1 MAHLFGRDYTKAELL
16 RLVGDMSQLAAVRR
30 AELTEGNERGAG
42 LIEVSNAS
50 GLSFSVLP
58 GRAMDIA
65 AATYQGR
72 SLCFRSAT
80 GDVGPAFFEPA
91 GYGWMRSFFGGL
103 LISCGL
109 TFVGHPETDPEEEGE
124 ELGLHGRLSAI
135 PAREVSAGGSWQ
147 GDQYRLRIA
156 GTMREAVALGT
167 TLELRRE
174 ITTTLGER
182 RISIHDRVENLG
194 GLRSP
199 LMLLYHT
206 NPGFPLLDEGTRFLV
221 NSQLS
226 TEWLQDRPVDAA
238 VYERARAPRAG
249 RRRRRLRA
257 PAGTGRQRQRD
268 RRVDQRPAGVR
279 LAVAHA
285 GCRAA
290 AGHPVAALRRR
301 RLRDRRGAGQLFAP
315 RARLEPQARLPG
327 VPGTRRRTRVPPG
340 DHRARRRRRRRRR
353 RAPRCQSGLT
363 EDRGSPRLN
372 RT

>member
-58 GRAMDIA
+58 GRALDIA
-65 AATYQGR
+65 AATYRGR

-135 PAREVSAGGSWQ
+135 PAREVSAGGSWH

-238 VYERARAPRAG
+238 VYERAGAPEPGAGDDVYVHRPVPDANGNVSVALINDRLAYGLQWRMPAAELPLVTQWQHFATAGYVTGVEPGNCSPLGRAWN
-249 RRRRRLRA
+249 RRHDFLEYLEPGATREFHLEITVLDGA
-257 PAGTGRQRQRD
+257 AD
-268 RRVDQRPAGVR
+268 VAAAERRVAN
-279 LAVAHA
+279 LA
-285 GCRAA
+285 
-290 AGHPVAALRRR
+290 
-301 RLRDRRGAGQLFAP
+301 
-315 RARLEPQARLPG
+315 
-327 VPGTRRRTRVPPG
+327 
-340 DHRARRRRRRRRR
+340 
-353 RAPRCQSGLT
+353 
-363 EDRGSPRLN
+363 
-372 RT
+372 